1 MTGAAGAVGATVL
14 SCRLSW
20 FSLMRR
26 SSAALSAS
34 VLPYSP
40 CWVLMSGAWSSTRF
54 GVVDGGGGAA
64 GSAIGVEEDD
74 GGGASGHSVRWEIR
88 SLECVG

>member
-1 MTGAAGAVGATVL
+1 MTGAAGAMGATVL

-26 SSAALSAS
+26 SSAALSTS
-34 VLPYSP
+34 VLPCSP
-40 CWVLMSGAWSSTRF
+40 YWVLMSGAWSGTRF
-54 GVVDGGGGAA
+54 GVVDDGGGCA

-74 GGGASGHSVRWEIR
+74 GGGASGHSVRREIG
-88 SLECVG
+88 SL